1 MKNKSF
7 LFWLTMSLLWM
18 GVIFAFS
25 HQAYSGRISEE
36 YLGDANIPV
45 RKLAHMSEFGLL
57 YFLYLRSLLS
67 LKPVVDAAARNRAIW
82 LALTLVFAYAASDEW
97 HQSFVPGRSSQFNDV
112 LVDMSGAVL
121 TALLLLLFGKLMQRK
136 TLMKDP
142 SVQ

>member
-1 MKNKSF
+1 
-7 LFWLTMSLLWM
+7 M

-45 RKLAHMSEFGLL
+45 RKLAHMCEFGLL
-57 YFLYLRSLLS
+57 YFLYWRTLLS
-67 LKPVVDAAARNRAIW
+67 LKAVVDAGARNRALW
-82 LALTLVFAYAASDEW
+82 LALALVFVYAASDEW

-112 LVDMSGAVL
+112 LVDMLGAVL
-121 TALLLLLFGKLMQRK
+121 TALLLLLFGKLTQRK

>member
-7 LFWLTMSLLWM
+7 LFWLFMSLLWM

-45 RKLAHMSEFGLL
+45 RKLAHVSEFGLL

-67 LKPVVDAAARNRAIW
+67 LQAFADTRVRHRALW
-82 LALTLVFAYAASDEW
+82 LALTLVFAYAVSDEW

-121 TALLLLLFGKLMQRK
+121 TALLLLLSGKLMQRK

>member
-7 LFWLTMSLLWM
+7 LFWLSMSLIWM

-45 RKLAHMSEFGLL
+45 RKLAHMCEFGLL
-57 YFLYLRSLLS
+57 YFLYWRTLLS
-67 LKPVVDAAARNRAIW
+67 LKAVVDAGARNRALW
-82 LALTLVFAYAASDEW
+82 LALALVFVYAASDEW

-112 LVDMSGAVL
+112 LVDMLGAVL
-121 TALLLLLFGKLMQRK
+121 TALLLLLFGKLTQRK

>member
-7 LFWLTMSLLWM
+7 LFWFSLSLIWM

-36 YLGDANIPV
+36 YLGEANIPV

-57 YFLYLRSLLS
+57 YFLYLKSLLS
-67 LKPVVDAAARNRAIW
+67 LNGALEPRAGRQRGW
-82 LALTLVFAYAASDEW
+82 LALLLVFAYAASDEW

-112 LVDMSGAVL
+112 LVDMLGAVL
-121 TALLLLLFGKLMQRK
+121 TALFLILLGKLPPGK
-136 TLMKDP
+136 PGLKDP

>member
-1 MKNKSF
+1 
-7 LFWLTMSLLWM
+7 M

-36 YLGDANIPV
+36 YLGEANIPV

-57 YFLYLRSLLS
+57 YFLYLKSLLS
-67 LKPVVDAAARNRAIW
+67 LNGEAQKQRRWGW
-82 LALTLVFAYAASDEW
+82 LALVLVFGYAACDEW

-112 LVDMSGAVL
+112 LVDMLGAVL
-121 TALLLLLFGKLMQRK
+121 TALLLLLLGKLLPPK
-136 TLMKDP
+136 PGLKDP